1 MGGLCKILGL
11 TGITFELDELWV
23 DFKERR
29 GLFSKSD
36 RPKGYGWISAVGSPS
51 GGSDLLWTRSNR
63 GHPKQIGRTRGKRV
77 DGGGAGRR
85 ETFPAAAP
93 RRRGSN
99 PVFPGPNQPGFGC
112 GLAYTTCVIYLWPK
126 LGSGRPGAVGSTAA
140 AGLCGGA
147 RQSAS
152 VPVPGWPTGFRV

>member
-1 MGGLCKILGL
+1 MSGLRL
-11 TGITFELDELWV
+11 

-36 RPKGYGWISAVGSPS
+36 RPKGYGRISAIGSPS
-51 GGSDLLWTRSNR
+51 GGSDLLWMRSNR
-63 GHPKQIGRTRGKRV
+63 GRPKQIGRTRGKRD

-85 ETFPAAAP
+85 ETFPAATP

-99 PVFPGPNQPGFGC
+99 PVFQWKNQPGFGS

-126 LGSGRPGAVGSTAA
+126 LGSGRTGAVGSSAA

-147 RQSAS
+147 RQSAR
-152 VPVPGWPTGFRV
+152 VPVPGWPTGSRV

>member
-1 MGGLCKILGL
+1 MDCGLITKKPRGSL
-11 TGITFELDELWV
+11 TYSPG
-23 DFKERR
+23 RR
-29 GLFSKSD
+29 GTGCSSPPD
-36 RPKGYGWISAVGSPS
+36 HDPMVQIKGVW
-51 GGSDLLWTRSNR
+51 RSNR
-63 GHPKQIGRTRGKRV
+63 GRPKQIGRTRGKRV

-99 PVFPGPNQPGFGC
+99 PVFQGQNQPGFGS

-126 LGSGRPGAVGSTAA
+126 LGSGRTGAVGSTAA

-147 RQSAS
+147 RRSAS
-152 VPVPGWPTGFRV
+152 VPVPGWPTSSRV